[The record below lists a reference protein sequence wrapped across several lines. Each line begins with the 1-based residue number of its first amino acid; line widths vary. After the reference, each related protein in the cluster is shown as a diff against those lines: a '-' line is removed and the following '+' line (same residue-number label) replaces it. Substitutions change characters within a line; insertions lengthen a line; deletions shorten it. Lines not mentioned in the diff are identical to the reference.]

1 MATIGNSYTPPEY
14 PNGKEPVI
22 KKFLKLIFEN
32 VENYEEFQIHLLS
45 NKLGLDNNEKRQ
57 FNELLSILR
66 NELKKNDRIEVV
78 KGSLLRMLPVK
89 PNNDQP
95 TIKIEN
101 FVSGNNLG
109 IQSNKGNVSDSMNQ
123 NPRSNK
129 YPLLQY
135 LFWLAVIIGTSI
147 TIYNTFF
154 NNK

>member
-1 MATIGNSYTPPEY
+1 MAIKSFHYIPADF

-22 KKFLKLIFEN
+22 KKIIQMIFEN
-32 VENYEEFQIHLLS
+32 VDNYEEFQLHLLRD
-45 NKLGLDNNEKRQ
+45 KIGLDDNEKRQ

-66 NELKKNDRIEVV
+66 NELIKSDRIEIVR
-78 KGSLLRMLPVK
+78 GTLFRMLPEK

-95 TIKIEN
+95 TVQIEN
-101 FVSGNNLG
+101 FISGNNLG

-135 LFWLAVIIGTSI
+135 LFWLAVIIGTVI